1 MSPPILSACGSLLE
15 KYDVLFSDIWG
26 VVHDGLKAIPAA
38 NETLPRY
45 RAEGGTVVLI
55 TNAPQPVSRVAEIL
69 DERGVRRDAWDAI
82 VSSGELALDEVR
94 RRGWARLYHIGPERR
109 SQPLMQALPALAP
122 DIASADAIVC
132 SGLVHDRTETAE
144 DYRPLLEQALQR
156 DLTFVC
162 ANPDLHVHVGPDL
175 LPCAGAIAALYESMG
190 GHVVWTGK
198 PHALAY
204 ETAFALAADLRGKP
218 VPAARVLAIGDA
230 LRTDLAGAHSA
241 GVDALFIATGIHRD
255 ETVVNGSISAEAL
268 VRLFTPDA
276 PPAVAAAA
284 DLTW

>member
-1 MSPPILSACGSLLE
+1 MSPPILSACGSLLG

-38 NETLPRY
+38 NETLPRF
-45 RAEGGTVVLI
+45 RAQGGTVVLI

-94 RRGWARLYHIGPERR
+94 RRGWRRLHHIGPERR
-109 SQPLMQALPALAP
+109 SQPLMSALPELAP
-122 DIASADAIVC
+122 DIASAEAIVC

-144 DYRPLLEQALQR
+144 DYRPLLEKALSR
-156 DLTFVC
+156 ELTFVC

-190 GHVVWTGK
+190 GDVVWTGK

-204 ETAFALAADLRGKP
+204 ETAFSLAADLRGGP
-218 VPAARVLAIGDA
+218 VPADRVLAIGDA
-230 LRTDLAGAHSA
+230 LRTDLAGAQVA

-255 ETVVNGSISAEAL
+255 ETIVDGAISVEAL
-268 VRLFTPDA
+268 VRLFTADA

>member
-1 MSPPILSACGSLLE
+1 MSPPILSACGSLLK

-26 VVHDGLKAIPAA
+26 VVHDGVNAIPAA
-38 NETLPRY
+38 NATLPRY

-82 VSSGELALDEVR
+82 VSSGELALDEIR
-94 RRGWARLYHIGPERR
+94 RQGWRRLHHIGPERR
-109 SQPLMQALPALAP
+109 SRPLMSALPELAP
-122 DIASADAIVC
+122 DVTTAEAIVC
-132 SGLVHDRTETAE
+132 SGLVDDRSETAE

-156 DLTFVC
+156 NLTFVC

-190 GHVVWTGK
+190 GSVVWTGK
-198 PHALAY
+198 PHARAY
-204 ETAFALAADLRGKP
+204 QTAFALAAGLRHGDVSP
-218 VPAARVLAIGDA
+218 SRVLAIGDA
-230 LRTDLAGAHSA
+230 VRTDLAGAYAA
-241 GVDALFIATGIHRD
+241 GVEALFIATGIHRD
-255 ETVVNGSISAEAL
+255 ETIVDGRISAEAL
-268 VRLFTPDA
+268 ARLFTPDA
-276 PPAVAAAA
+276 PPAVAAAT